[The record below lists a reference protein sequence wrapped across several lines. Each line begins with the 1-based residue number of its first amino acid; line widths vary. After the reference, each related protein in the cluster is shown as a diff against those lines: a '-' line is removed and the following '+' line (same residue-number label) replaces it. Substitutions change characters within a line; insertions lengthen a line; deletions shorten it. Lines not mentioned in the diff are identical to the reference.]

1 MIKFYN
7 LLNLL
12 TKQFTNYNLIRKSTN
27 IIAVEKQININWST
41 NTCFSIFKILRV
53 SFFFKVFK
61 YKFCLIWK

>member
-41 NTCFSIFKILRV
+41 NTCFSI
-53 SFFFKVFK
+53 
-61 YKFCLIWK
+61 